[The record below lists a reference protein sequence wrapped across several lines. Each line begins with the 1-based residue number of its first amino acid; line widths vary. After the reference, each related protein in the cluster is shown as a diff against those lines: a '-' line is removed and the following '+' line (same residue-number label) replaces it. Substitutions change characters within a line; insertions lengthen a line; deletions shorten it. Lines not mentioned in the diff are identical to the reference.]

1 MAIDICPL
9 AADWGNWADWAGVAV
24 GVLAAVATI
33 SAVFVAVRTSRTSI
47 DEARRMRDEQRD
59 VERESERLRAVARA
73 VTFDHEFFGL
83 GGVLASI
90 RNDLDPTYFS
100 KQPIIAMNFLV
111 AELPSDPMPM
121 LTRFAGELDAFGAQD
136 ASKLLSILSAWNAV
150 NVKNESI
157 DDYGPE
163 QALRLVT
170 GVHTALGVLLE
181 QLKEGRDVTMRWS
194 AEVNSDPPATD
205 W

>member
-1 MAIDICPL
+1 
-9 AADWGNWADWAGVAV
+9 
-24 GVLAAVATI
+24 
-33 SAVFVAVRTSRTSI
+33 
-47 DEARRMRDEQRD
+47 MRDEQRS
-59 VERESERLRAVARA
+59 VEREAERLRAVARA
-73 VTFDHEFFGL
+73 VTFDHEFFAL
-83 GGVLASI
+83 GGVLAGI
-90 RNDLDPTYFS
+90 RNDLDPTYFA

-111 AELPSDPMPM
+111 AQLPSDPMPM

-136 ASKLLSILSAWNAV
+136 ASKLLRILSGWNAV
-150 NVKNESI
+150 NVKNECI

-170 GVHTALGVLLE
+170 GVHTAFGILLE
-181 QLKEGRDVTMRWS
+181 QLREGRDVTIRWS